1 MKTNRLF
8 LLGAALL
15 TVVGCGG
22 GASTIPIKGKLV
34 FDDGKPVSGASIRF
48 MPTGE
53 KGRMASGYTS
63 KDGTFELTTVNAGDG
78 AQPGDYVVVVSKV
91 SASAAAPTTSTTD
104 PAELAR
110 MMKEWATK
118 GKPKEVDP
126 VPVIYGSEKSS
137 PLKWKIESGNTEITL
152 KINR

>member
-1 MKTNRLF
+1 MKTNRML

-15 TVVGCGG
+15 TVIGCGG

-48 MPTGE
+48 VPTGE
-53 KGRMASGYTS
+53 KGRMANGYSS
-63 KDGTFELTTVNAGDG
+63 KDGTFELTTINAGDG
-78 AQPGDYVVVVSKV
+78 AQPGDYVVVVSKIP
-91 SASAAAPTTSTTD
+91 ASKGPSTSSDPTKD
-104 PAELAR
+104 MIDWL
-110 MMKEWATK
+110 KQK
-118 GKPKEVDP
+118 KPKEVDP

-137 PLKWKIESGNTEITL
+137 PLKWKIESGSTEITL